1 MDQRS
6 EMMAMRYQMMGE
18 VIFEYLNS
26 DQMGLSIMSMSNVMM
41 VIR

>member
-1 MDQRS
+1 
-6 EMMAMRYQMMGE
+6 MMGE

-41 VIR
+41 VI